1 MLKGNLTRSR
11 STAPTRGEAVYKL
24 TDYVVE
30 VHITGLDLIYG
41 DDYSVLGR
49 GPGSMLITY
58 NNGPQSRFAL
68 KPSGASRLQIRNAVL
83 FCARGQVLDA
93 IEAVQRFKDGEPEWL
108 RAAKQE
114 AVKSQEAKEQ
124 RARILAWQAANPL

>member
-1 MLKGNLTRSR
+1 M
-11 STAPTRGEAVYKL
+11 YKL
-24 TDYVVE
+24 TDYVVK
-30 VHITGLDLIYG
+30 VHITGLDPIPNSPLHTG
-41 DDYSVLGR
+41 
-49 GPGSMLITY
+49 GSMLVTY

-68 KPSGASRLQIRNAVL
+68 KPTGASRLQIRNAVL
-83 FCARGQVLDA
+83 FCARGEVLDA